1 MGSFDFSGIAALA
14 NEEGRVQQAEPNA
27 YAQQQGLAIERQQ
40 AAQEKQLNDQ
50 KIQQQQ
56 IQLDDQKA
64 SSEAMHE
71 WDGKDMS
78 ALPGLMIKHGAS
90 ANAVFSMKNGIL
102 DYASKQS
109 TKNKTDLE
117 NDKALHDEIAGALS
131 PGTDPKQV
139 SDADLP
145 NWIRTTGKSLLDGG
159 KIDPQHEATVEQLA
173 QLPPEQARQQLEVAR
188 KGYMA
193 QSQINDE
200 LAKKAEAGM
209 NDAKAKLDA
218 AQTEAANYKDDSI
231 LGLIDLRTKKP
242 VVDATVPLTE
252 QEAAVLGKN
261 KGDKVPLKLKDK
273 ANEIMNRGI
282 RSVQANGRSLL
293 VGGQGNTIKDLGTA
307 TPVVV
312 NNIAN
317 QTGAGKD
324 AAVVA
329 KQFGMTP
336 DAFDQQAEKYFT
348 TGQLPQVGRGG
359 NGLALQRALMNR
371 SAELHPNASLAGNEA
386 AFKANS
392 ASLSKL
398 QTQTDAVEA
407 FESTAGKNIDR
418 LLVTAKNIPDLGAR
432 YANIPLRMISGNMI
446 GTENMARFKAD
457 LATAQNEAAKVLNS
471 ANMTGVLSD
480 SARHE
485 LQELGDGSLSYS
497 ALSGAFDEIK
507 RDMGN
512 RKQSYNDQIAD
523 IQKRMGG
530 VSGPASQTQSG
541 GTQQPKQLTD
551 VSKAR
556 EYLQKAGGDKEK
568 ARALAKQDGWAF

>member
-293 VGGQGNTIKDLGTA
+293 VDGQGNTIKDLGTA

>member
-64 SSEAMHE
+64 SSAAMHE

-109 TKNKTDLE
+109 TKAKTDLE
-117 NDKALHDEIAGALS
+117 NDKALHDEVAGALS
-131 PGTDPKQV
+131 PGTDSKQV

-145 NWIRTTGKSLLDGG
+145 NWIRSTGQSLLQGG

-173 QLPPEQARQQLEVAR
+173 QLPPAQARQQLEVYR
-188 KGYMA
+188 KGFMA

-209 NDAKAKLDA
+209 NDAKANLDA
-218 AQTEAANYKDDSI
+218 AQTEAANYKEDST

-242 VVDATVPLTE
+242 VVDATVPLTD

-261 KGDKVPLKLKDK
+261 AGDKVPLKLKDK

-293 VGGQGNTIKDLGTA
+293 VDGQGNTIKDLGTA

-324 AAVVA
+324 AAAVA
-329 KQFGMTP
+329 KQFGMTS

-418 LLVTAKNIPDLGAR
+418 LLLTAKNIPDLGAR

-530 VSGPASQTQSG
+530 VSGPASQTQGG

-568 ARALAKQDGWAF
+568 ARALAKQDGWTF

>member
-1 MGSFDFSGIAALA
+1 
-14 NEEGRVQQAEPNA
+14 
-27 YAQQQGLAIERQQ
+27 
-40 AAQEKQLNDQ
+40 
-50 KIQQQQ
+50 
-56 IQLDDQKA
+56 
-64 SSEAMHE
+64 
-71 WDGKDMS
+71 
-78 ALPGLMIKHGAS
+78 
-90 ANAVFSMKNGIL
+90 
-102 DYASKQS
+102 
-109 TKNKTDLE
+109 
-117 NDKALHDEIAGALS
+117 
-131 PGTDPKQV
+131 
-139 SDADLP
+139 
-145 NWIRTTGKSLLDGG
+145 
-159 KIDPQHEATVEQLA
+159 
-173 QLPPEQARQQLEVAR
+173 LPPAQARQQLEVYR
-188 KGYMA
+188 KGFMA

-209 NDAKAKLDA
+209 NDAKANLDA
-218 AQTEAANYKDDSI
+218 AQTEAANYKEDST

-242 VVDATVPLTE
+242 VVDATVPLTD

-261 KGDKVPLKLKDK
+261 AGDKVPLKLKDK

-293 VGGQGNTIKDLGTA
+293 VDGQGNTIKDLGTA

-324 AAVVA
+324 AAAVA
-329 KQFGMTP
+329 KQFGMTS

-418 LLVTAKNIPDLGAR
+418 LLLTAKNIPDLGAR

-530 VSGPASQTQSG
+530 VSGPASQTQGG

-568 ARALAKQDGWAF
+568 ARALAKQDGWTF

>member
-1 MGSFDFSGIAALA
+1 MGSFDFGGIAALA

-27 YAQQQGLAIERQQ
+27 YAQQQQLAIERQQ

-56 IQLDDQKA
+56 IQLNDQKA
-64 SSEAMHE
+64 SSAAMHE
-71 WDGKDMS
+71 WDGKDMN

-90 ANAVFSMKNGIL
+90 ANAVFSMKNGVL

-117 NDKALHDEIAGALS
+117 NDKALHDEVAGALS

-145 NWIRTTGKSLLDGG
+145 NWIRTIGKSLLDGG

-173 QLPPEQARQQLEVAR
+173 QLPPQQARAQLEVAR
-188 KGYMA
+188 KGFMA

-209 NDAKAKLDA
+209 NDAKSLLDA
-218 AQTEAANYKDDSI
+218 AQTEAANYKEDPN
-231 LGLIDLRTKKP
+231 LGLIDLRTKQP
-242 VVDATVPLTE
+242 VSPNALAPLGPG
-252 QEAAVLGKN
+252 EAEVLGK
-261 KGDKVPLKLKDK
+261 KPGDMVPLKLKNT

-282 RSVQANGRSLL
+282 RPVQGNGRSLL
-293 VGGQGNTIKDLGTA
+293 IDGQGNTIKDLGTA

-317 QTGAGKD
+317 QTGAGKP
-324 AAVVA
+324 AADVA

-418 LLVTAKNIPDLGAR
+418 LLLTAKNIPDLGVR
-432 YANIPLRMISGNMI
+432 YANIPLRMITGNMI

-512 RKQSYNDQIAD
+512 RKQSYNEQLAD
-523 IQKRMGG
+523 IQKRLGTPSTTEATKPAQS
-530 VSGPASQTQSG
+530 SGSAKFQVGQTVKLKSG
-541 GTQQPKQLTD
+541 KTVTITAVHD
-551 VSKAR
+551 
-556 EYLQKAGGDKEK
+556 
-568 ARALAKQDGWAF
+568 DGSFDAN

>member
-261 KGDKVPLKLKDK
+261 KCDKVPLKLKDK

-293 VGGQGNTIKDLGTA
+293 VDGQGNTIKDLGTA

>member
-1 MGSFDFSGIAALA
+1 MGGFDFGGIAALA
-14 NEEGRVQQAEPNA
+14 NEEGRVAQAGPDA
-27 YAQQQGLAIERQQ
+27 YARQVGLTLAQRQAGQQQ
-40 AAQEKQLNDQ
+40 QLNAQ
-50 KIQQQQ
+50 QIQQQQ
-56 IQLDDQKA
+56 IQLNDQKA
-64 SSEAMHE
+64 SSAAMRE
-71 WDGKDMS
+71 WDGTDMN

-90 ANAVFSMKNGIL
+90 ANAVFSMKNGLL

-109 TKNKTDLE
+109 AKTKTDLE
-117 NDKALHDEIAGALS
+117 NEKQLHDEIAGTLS
-131 PGTDPKQV
+131 PGTDSKQV

-145 NWIRTTGKSLLDGG
+145 NWIRSTGKSLLDGG

-173 QLPPEQARQQLEVAR
+173 QLPPEQARQQLEVYR
-188 KGYMA
+188 KGFMA

-218 AQTEAANYKDDSI
+218 AQTEAANYKDDSAV
-231 LGLIDLRTKKP
+231 GLIDLRTKKP
-242 VVDATVPLTE
+242 VVDATVPLTD

-261 KGDKVPLKLKDK
+261 AGDKVPLKLKDK

-293 VGGQGNTIKDLGTA
+293 VDGQGNTIKDLGTA

-324 AAVVA
+324 AAAVA

-418 LLVTAKNIPDLGAR
+418 LLLTAKNIPDLGAR